1 MIPTP
6 PSPGQPRRPPPGG
19 PMRPDATRGPNG
31 PTGGGQPATSVNVN
45 LAQPGLGGI
54 YDGRQTNANANYY
67 RAMAD
72 FAGNPR
78 AASKQYQRGG
88 ISSSAGTDSLGAAD
102 AANAYAQNLAAS
114 EQARMGDAYAN
125 ANYNLDDT
133 INRNRFGTALS
144 GLQEQFSQAD
154 WMNNMNSAQNAFGF
168 MGNMFGNMTS
178 AFGGRGNNSLL
189 SGLL

>member
-6 PSPGQPRRPPPGG
+6 PSPGQPRRPTTKP
-19 PMRPDATRGPNG
+19 AFS
-31 PTGGGQPATSVNVN
+31 QPSTQAPTSVNVN
-45 LAQPGLGGI
+45 LAQPGLGNI

-102 AANAYAQNLAAS
+102 AANAYTQNLAAS
-114 EQARMGDAYAN
+114 EQARMSDAYAN